1 MRDVACCRFAS
12 SSTPRYCNCAGGGS
26 SPRFWRPRIRVTVL
40 SVRCENLCACL
51 VLLLRILQSCRGRLT
66 WHPPFP
72 RFLVNVFVENPPR
85 FVRLLFVSV
94 LVFPGADVVNHTSP
108 CWRAF
113 LDIFPFFFVR
123 KFSSPCLSVFRALI
137 VRMRSGHFG
146 WVFPVG
152 TICYDDFFPCP
163 HWCSLSM
170 STTC

>member
-12 SSTPRYCNCAGGGS
+12 SSTPRYCNCAGCGS

-66 WHPPFP
+66 WQPPFP

-94 LVFPGADVVNHTSP
+94 LVFPGAGVVIHTSP
-108 CWRAF
+108 CWRAC
-113 LDIFPFFFVR
+113 LVLFPFFFFCDKVL
-123 KFSSPCLSVFRALI
+123 FSCFIGISSPDCANALWSL
-137 VRMRSGHFG
+137 R
-146 WVFPVG
+146 VG
-152 TICYDDFFPCP
+152 FSC
-163 HWCSLSM
+163 
-170 STTC
+170 